1 MTSGTFRYSQALQG
15 KYRITTPLEV
25 TEDNLKYLYTPGV
38 AEVALE
44 CAKTQNIALYIQD
57 ANIQ

>member
-1 MTSGTFRYSQALQG
+1 MGPLDIHKLLQG